1 MSGAEVLDIA
11 RDSIWTLLYAGLPV
25 MLTGL
30 FVGLIVALL
39 QALTQ
44 VQELTLVFIPKI
56 IAMFLAGL
64 LTLPFVGS
72 VLGAFA
78 ERIFEKIVSGG

>member
-1 MSGAEVLDIA
+1 MDGAEVLDVA
-11 RDSIWTLLYAGLPV
+11 RDSIWTLLYIGLPI

-30 FVGLIVALL
+30 VVGLIIALL

-56 IAMFLAGL
+56 IAMFIATL
-64 LTLPFVGS
+64 LTLPFI
-72 VLGAFA
+72 GAVMMTYT
-78 ERIFEKIVSGG
+78 ERIFEKIISG

>member
-1 MSGAEVLDIA
+1 MSGAEVLDVA
-11 RDSIWTLLYAGLPV
+11 RDSIWTLLYVGLPV

-56 IAMFLAGL
+56 IAMFIAGL

-72 VLGAFA
+72 VMGSYTD
-78 ERIFEKIVSGG
+78 RIFEKIVSGG

>member
-11 RDSIWTLLYAGLPV
+11 RDSVWTLLYVGLPV

-30 FVGLIVALL
+30 GVGLLVALL

-56 IAMFLAGL
+56 IAMFLAAL
-64 LTLPFVGS
+64 FALPFM
-72 VLGAFA
+72 GAVMSSYT
-78 ERIFEKIVSGG
+78 ERIVAKIIEG

>member
-11 RDSIWTLLYAGLPV
+11 RDAIWTLLYVGLPV

-56 IAMFLAGL
+56 IAMFIAGL
-64 LTLPFVGS
+64 FTLPFVGA
-72 VLGAFA
+72 VLGAFTD
-78 ERIFEKIVSGG
+78 RIFEKIISGG

>member
-1 MSGAEVLDIA
+1 MTGQEVLDLA
-11 RDSIWTLLYAGLPV
+11 QDSIWTLLYVGLPI

-30 FVGLIVALL
+30 VVGLIVALI

-56 IAMFLAGL
+56 IAMFIAAIVA
-64 LTLPFVGS
+64 LPFM
-72 VLGAFA
+72 GAIMNSYT
-78 ERIFEKIVSGG
+78 ERIFERIISG

>member
-1 MSGAEVLDIA
+1 MSGAEVLDVA
-11 RDSIWTLLYAGLPV
+11 RDSIWTLLYVSLPI

-56 IAMFLAGL
+56 IAMFLAAL
-64 LTLPFVGS
+64 VTLPFMGS
-72 VLGAFA
+72 IMNGYT
-78 ERIFEKIVSGG
+78 ERLIEKIIAG

>member
-1 MSGAEVLDIA
+1 MSGEEVLDIA
-11 RDSIWTLLYAGLPV
+11 RDSIWTLLYVGLPV

-30 FVGLIVALL
+30 LVGLVVALL

-56 IAMFLAGL
+56 ISMFIVAL

-72 VLGAFA
+72 VLNGYT
-78 ERIFEKIVSGG
+78 ERIFAKIIAGG

>member
-1 MSGAEVLDIA
+1 MTGPEILDIS
-11 RDSIWTLLYAGLPV
+11 RDAIWTLLYVGLPV
-25 MLTGL
+25 TMTGL
-30 FVGLIVALL
+30 FVGLIVALF

-64 LTLPFVGS
+64 ISLPFMGS
-72 VLGAFA
+72 VLGGFTERVA
-78 ERIFEKIVSGG
+78 EQIIAK

>member
-11 RDSIWTLLYAGLPV
+11 RDSIWTLLYVGLPT

-56 IAMFLAGL
+56 IAMFLAAL
-64 LTLPFVGS
+64 ITLPFM
-72 VLGAFA
+72 GALMNSFS